1 MNTPEIPLAPPPLP
15 RREHF
20 KFEPMQGDPKPLLLL
35 ENLLK
40 HPGRII
46 HTLHRANPA
55 APAIWFLLFALGGMA
70 LYGLAVGS
78 LTGGMQ
84 LWIAPAKLVLG
95 TLLSVLIC
103 LLSLSIFSCLGGSDI
118 RLRAVAGGLAAAVCL
133 SSLLLIGFAPVAW
146 IFSQSTNSVAF
157 MGTLHLLFW
166 CWIVLRP
173 APDRRDEPLSGRENA
188 RTCENLE
195 RDFYPRLPADDH
207 YPASNH
213 RPLGSFFG
221 RREEVLPHPL
231 ARLVRRKT
239 LKIN

>member
-1 MNTPEIPLAPPPLP
+1 MRGN
-15 RREHF
+15 
-20 KFEPMQGDPKPLLLL
+20 PKPLLLL

-95 TLLSVLIC
+95 TLFSILIC
-103 LLSLSIFSCLGGSDI
+103 LPSLYIFSCLGGSDI
-118 RLRAVAGGLAAAVCL
+118 RLLAVAGGLAAAVCL

-157 MGTLHLLFW
+157 MGTTHLLFW
-166 CWIVLRP
+166 LIGLFFGLRLIGGMSRFRGEKTRGHLKTWSVIFILVCLQMTTTLRP
-173 APDRRDEPLSGRENA
+173 IIARSDRFLPDAKKFFLTHWVESLGGKPDR
-188 RTCENLE
+188 
-195 RDFYPRLPADDH
+195 
-207 YPASNH
+207 
-213 RPLGSFFG
+213 
-221 RREEVLPHPL
+221 
-231 ARLVRRKT
+231 
-239 LKIN
+239 

>member
-1 MNTPEIPLAPPPLP
+1 MNTPEIPLVPPPLP

-20 KFEPMQGDPKPLLLL
+20 KFEPIEGDPKPLVLL

-46 HTLHRANPA
+46 HTLHRANLA

-103 LLSLSIFSCLGGSDI
+103 LPSLYIFSCLGGSDI

-166 CWIVLRP
+166 LIGLFFGLRLIRGMSRFRGEKTRGHLKTWSVIFILVCLQMTTTLRP
-173 APDRRDEPLSGRENA
+173 IIARSDRFLAGEKKFFLTHWLESLGGKPDR
-188 RTCENLE
+188 
-195 RDFYPRLPADDH
+195 
-207 YPASNH
+207 
-213 RPLGSFFG
+213 
-221 RREEVLPHPL
+221 
-231 ARLVRRKT
+231 
-239 LKIN
+239 